1 MTVVQQLPEY
11 TTVQTPT
18 SQNVYF
24 NSSTSSIS
32 PSSSIQSNGSRG
44 MTTLSLIYFI
54 TRQSYLCCKIKSPA
68 INIVTTSQQHRH
80 HQTTANH
87 SKQIQPPRF
96 EGPSMPCLRNIGIS
110 TTYANLLA
118 RSRLNYLLETF
129 AHCWSEL
136 SGQIYCKNKLRR
148 S

>member
-1 MTVVQQLPEY
+1 MIVVQQLQEY
-11 TTVQTPT
+11 TTLQNPT
-18 SQNVYF
+18 SQKVYL

-32 PSSSIQSNGSRG
+32 PASGIQSNGRRG
-44 MTTLSLIYFI
+44 MTSLSLLYFL

-68 INIVTTSQQHRH
+68 INIVTTSQQHLH

-96 EGPSMPCLRNIGIS
+96 EGPSKPCVRNIGIS

-136 SGQIYCKNKLRR
+136 SGQTYCKNKLMR